1 MSNNSKYLIVVHV
14 VRKVIEIFLGPFL
27 MAYLFKISTD
37 SITTVSLY
45 NIFAFVVIG
54 ILAVLVGSIIKNRY
68 EMLLFRF
75 GMIFKLLQLII
86 LVAIGK
92 RIVKYIWLVAI
103 LSGASTI
110 TWYFPLNLF
119 SSTLVQNNEKKEF
132 TIYKTILSNL
142 VCIILP
148 VVFGSIIDNH
158 SFEKTAIIV
167 LGLSIIQLFVS
178 FRLDYKS
185 TKTTE
190 KRFKLMES
198 YKKLRKNKDTRELFI
213 NSFFWGITKEGALNT
228 SVTLLIII
236 TFSKDFSLGVVT
248 SITYLL
254 SMISA
259 YISKKLITP
268 DRMKYAIYI
277 SCIIPLLGTVMLLFI
292 TNKYTIVGYNLVYA
306 FFIQIVE
313 IMKEYKTLK
322 ITNSTIIN
330 DSNRVEAYVLIEMFL
345 GFGRVISFVLL
356 LLVGLSN
363 SLFLLKILIMCL
375 TLCLLF
381 SGIHL
386 TEIEVDS

>member
-54 ILAVLVGSIIKNRY
+54 IFAVLVGSIIKNRY

-103 LSGASTI
+103 ISGASTI

-167 LGLSIIQLFVS
+167 LGLQLFNYS
-178 FRLDYKS
+178 YLLD
-185 TKTTE
+185 
-190 KRFKLMES
+190 
-198 YKKLRKNKDTRELFI
+198 
-213 NSFFWGITKEGALNT
+213 
-228 SVTLLIII
+228 LIIRVL
-236 TFSKDFSLGVVT
+236 K
-248 SITYLL
+248 LL
-254 SMISA
+254 RRD
-259 YISKKLITP
+259 L
-268 DRMKYAIYI
+268 
-277 SCIIPLLGTVMLLFI
+277 
-292 TNKYTIVGYNLVYA
+292 N
-306 FFIQIVE
+306 
-313 IMKEYKTLK
+313 
-322 ITNSTIIN
+322 
-330 DSNRVEAYVLIEMFL
+330 
-345 GFGRVISFVLL
+345 
-356 LLVGLSN
+356 
-363 SLFLLKILIMCL
+363 
-375 TLCLLF
+375 
-381 SGIHL
+381 
-386 TEIEVDS
+386 